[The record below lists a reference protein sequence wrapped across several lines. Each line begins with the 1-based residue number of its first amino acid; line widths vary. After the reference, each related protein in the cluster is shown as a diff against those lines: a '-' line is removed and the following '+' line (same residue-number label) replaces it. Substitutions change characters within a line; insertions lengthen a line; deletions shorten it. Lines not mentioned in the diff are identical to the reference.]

1 MIPDF
6 KTYLKESVWM
16 DIHKRSNNE
25 IDRKEEYVDFDEL
38 EPKELCDYIKNNYIL
53 SDILGVTGYDDDNAE
68 LHVHILQ
75 YEKNQSKF
83 KQVTFDTLQYD
94 YENDVIKIHKD
105 TYPQVLEKLQKKFVV
120 TNYDQFEVK
129 IVPDDLG
136 EPSNKFFMEVLD
148 YIVEILPEIPGV
160 TPLIKNKKQVLE
172 SVWMDIHKHSTGDM
186 ERMEDAVD
194 TNGLFPGEMVQYLKN
209 RYEYTIQNPKY
220 SEQITHAGGSDF
232 YDIDVPLYPSCSLR
246 ISYEMKRDVIKK
258 MKLQLYFSKDVS
270 KEQEQRNANVLY
282 QLENKYIVECL
293 HSYDYIRPR
302 KGKVTNNF
310 AVELI
315 DFILSVTENKPYILK
330 RI

>member
-1 MIPDF
+1 
-6 KTYLKESVWM
+6 M
-16 DIHKRSNNE
+16 DIHKRSNGDIERNE
-25 IDRKEEYVDFDEL
+25 DYVDVNDL
-38 EPKELCDYIKNNYIL
+38 KPDELCDYIENHYIL
-53 SDILGVTGYDDDNAE
+53 SDNFIGVTGYDDESAE
-68 LHVHILQ
+68 LYVHILQ
-75 YEKNQSKF
+75 YEKKQSKF
-83 KQVTFDTLQYD
+83 KQVAFDTLLYD
-94 YENDVIKIHKD
+94 YEMNVIYIHKD
-105 TYPQVLEKLQKKFVV
+105 SHEPILDMLKSKFNLKSYE
-120 TNYDQFEVK
+120 TFYYSIESFEN
-129 IVPDDLG
+129 
-136 EPSNKFFMEVLD
+136 EEASNKFFMEILD

-160 TPLIKNKKQVLE
+160 TPLIKSKKQVLE
-172 SVWMDIHKHSTGDM
+172 SVWMDIHKHSTGDV

-302 KGKVTNNF
+302 KGKVTNDF

>member
-16 DIHKRSNNE
+16 DIHKRSNGDIERNE
-25 IDRKEEYVDFDEL
+25 DYVDVNDL
-38 EPKELCDYIKNNYIL
+38 EPQELCDYIENHYIL
-53 SDILGVTGYDDDNAE
+53 PDDIGVTGYDDDNAE
-68 LHVHILQ
+68 LYVHILQ
-75 YEKNQSKF
+75 YEKKKSKF

-94 YENDVIKIHKD
+94 YENDVIKIHKN
-105 TYPQVLEKLQKKFVV
+105 TYPQLLEKLHKKFVV

-160 TPLIKNKKQVLE
+160 TPLIKSKKQVSE
-172 SVWMDIHKHSTGDM
+172 SVWMDIHKHSTGDV

-220 SEQITHAGGSDF
+220 SEQITHGGGAGF

-246 ISYEMKRDVIKK
+246 ISYEMKSDVIKK
-258 MKLQLYFSKDVS
+258 ITLQLFFSWDVDADQKD
-270 KEQEQRNANVLY
+270 RN
-282 QLENKYIVECL
+282 EWIVEEL
-293 HSYDYIRPR
+293 KKTFVLNHINSYEYVRPV
-302 KGKVTNNF
+302 KGKVTNDF
-310 AVELI
+310 AVKLI
-315 DFILSVTENKPYILK
+315 DTILSITKNKPYILR